1 LFASK
6 DHLPREHGEERQD
19 DSISFIW
26 RLLMARIFCQDRFPM
41 PDIESTSIPSLK
53 LKSHRRSTCKRA
65 AMSGFTL
72 IEILIVMLIIGIIMG
87 LAVLSI
93 NLNQS
98 SILEDE
104 IGRIRSLTMMA
115 GEEAILQG
123 EEMAVQIHSNGY
135 QFLRLLQTA
144 DAWQWAPVNE
154 DRLFRPRCFP
164 PGVSINLE
172 IEGEPAILEKM
183 PCESGDVLLDADNEE
198 EDVRDNLKEDNE
210 NEIPKVFLLSSGEMT
225 PFELTLTWE
234 EGGKYTLVGEM
245 TGELEI
251 LASGQQE
258 EF

>member
-1 LFASK
+1 MFY
-6 DHLPREHGEERQD
+6 HGEHGEKDRI
-19 DSISFIW
+19 DSISLYLAFVDGQN
-26 RLLMARIFCQDRFPM
+26 LLSGPVPNA
-41 PDIESTSIPSLK
+41 DIESTSIPPLK
-53 LKSHRRSTCKRA
+53 LKSHRRSTRKRS

-72 IEILIVMLIIGIIMG
+72 IEILIVMLIVGIIMG

-144 DAWQWAPVNE
+144 DAWQWAPVTE

-164 PGVSINLE
+164 PGVAINLE
-172 IEGEPAILEKM
+172 IEGEPATLEKM
-183 PCESGDVLLDADNEE
+183 PCESGDVLLDADNEG

-251 LASGQQE
+251 LTSEQQE

>member
-1 LFASK
+1 MSRVESLIQLQSK
-6 DHLPREHGEERQD
+6 GHMRTTLN
-19 DSISFIW
+19 
-26 RLLMARIFCQDRFPM
+26 RL
-41 PDIESTSIPSLK
+41 
-53 LKSHRRSTCKRA
+53 
-65 AMSGFTL
+65 AMGGFTL
-72 IEILIVMLIIGIIMG
+72 IEILIVMLIIGIIMS

-93 NLNQS
+93 NLNTS

-144 DAWQWAPVNE
+144 DAWQWAPVTE
-154 DRLFRPRCFP
+154 DKLFRPRCFP
-164 PGVSINLE
+164 PGVGINLE
-172 IEGEPAILEKM
+172 IEGEPVTLEKM
-183 PCESGDVLLDADNEE
+183 PCDTGDVMLEIDEE
-198 EDVRDNLKEDNE
+198 GDVRDNLKEDNE

-225 PFELTLTWE
+225 PFELTLIWE

-245 TGELEI
+245 TGEMEI
-251 LASGQQE
+251 LASEQQE